1 MDGLGLIGTIC
12 ATVFVIALVLRDA
25 RSRHAAEIRKYREA
39 DEFANVVREDVMT
52 KKRMEAIRK
61 MRRHKIKPITDP
73 KRKWASS
80 AHEATTLRKSADVVA
95 IKGGR
100 A

>member
-1 MDGLGLIGTIC
+1 MTGLELLGIVS
-12 ATVFVIALVLRDA
+12 AAAFFIAIVLRDA
-25 RSRHAAEIRKYREA
+25 RGREVKEQDNRLPESVA
-39 DEFANVVREDVMT
+39 RLDE
-52 KKRMEAIRK
+52 KRAQALAK

-80 AHEATTLRKSADVVA
+80 AHDAVTLRKSADVVA

>member
-1 MDGLGLIGTIC
+1 MTGLELLGIVS
-12 ATVFVIALVLRDA
+12 AAAFVIAIVLRDA
-25 RSRHAAEIRKYREA
+25 RGREVKEQDNRLPSNVERLEQKRKQA
-39 DEFANVVREDVMT
+39 LDT
-52 KKRMEAIRK
+52 